1 MEHQDSGLTSNWEG
15 TEGLILNVPGWPV
28 GRPVC
33 NSWWWYS
40 GDTGVIQG
48 WYRGDIVLIQWW
60 YGGDTVVVIQWWY
73 GGDTVVI
80 RWWYSGDTIVI
91 QWWYNAYLWIKAI
104 NYQIVNRIY
113 STVITVECWM
123 KVEWKIVKPT
133 TWRSSLEDSKPGGNG
148 MSLRTMTHI
157 YLFIEEWFGGGMM
170 NKVWSLGFLQ
180 AEVGPYWQQYLHLF
194 QSHSRVW
201 LFGRR
206 WRIRLLLTAV
216 LCLYDWLRHS
226 CF

>member
-33 NSWWWYS
+33 NSWWWY
-40 GDTGVIQG
+40 
-48 WYRGDIVLIQWW
+48 R
-60 YGGDTVVVIQWWY
+60 

-80 RWWYSGDTIVI
+80 WWRYSGGDTVVIWWWYSSDTVVI

-113 STVITVECWM
+113 STVITVERWM

-170 NKVWSLGFLQ
+170 EWTRCGLLVSCRPRW
-180 AEVGPYWQQYLHLF
+180 GPIGSSIF
-194 QSHSRVW
+194 ISFRVIP
-201 LFGRR
+201 GSGSSDGGDGSG
-206 WRIRLLLTAV
+206 
-216 LCLYDWLRHS
+216 CY
-226 CF
+226 